1 MASSNRREGSSG
13 IDFGADFSG
22 LHERPALKGVDL
34 ERATPLEIVARA
46 EEPRPESAPPGEQPE
61 LPQTVGVSDAD
72 TDPLT
77 KLLNTAERERGLPYT
92 FRIPI
97 SMDREFRTL
106 AKEFDLDLSDI
117 ARSGLEMA
125 MLRLRQMASTKK
137 RSASQ

>member
-13 IDFGADFSG
+13 VDFGADFSG
-22 LHERPALKGVDL
+22 LHERPALKGADL
-34 ERATPLEIVARA
+34 ERPTPLEIV
-46 EEPRPESAPPGEQPE
+46 PRGEGLQSDNASSGREAVAPENAADS
-61 LPQTVGVSDAD
+61 D

-77 KLLNTAERERGLPYT
+77 RLLTAAEKERGLPYT

-97 SMDREFRTL
+97 SMDREFRNL

-125 MLRLRQMASTKK
+125 MLRLRQMSSTKK
-137 RSASQ
+137 RSLPQ

>member
-1 MASSNRREGSSG
+1 MSISNKREGNGG

-22 LHERPALKGVDL
+22 LRERPVLKGADL
-34 ERATPLEIVARA
+34 DLPTPMEVAG
-46 EEPRPESAPPGEQPE
+46 EEPMSYGDSREAIAPET
-61 LPQTVGVSDAD
+61 PQLD

-77 KLLNTAERERGLPYT
+77 RLVTAAEKERGLPYT

-106 AKEFDLDLSDI
+106 AKEFDLDLSDS

-125 MLRLRQMASTKK
+125 LLKLRQMSRSRK
-137 RSASQ
+137 RARPQ

>member
-1 MASSNRREGSSG
+1 MAGGKKREGNGG

-22 LHERPALKGVDL
+22 LHERPILKGADL
-34 ERATPLEIVARA
+34 DLTTSMEIVTPA
-46 EEPRPESAPPGEQPE
+46 EEPVSQAEERTATPENAAEAE
-61 LPQTVGVSDAD
+61 

-77 KLLNTAERERGLPYT
+77 RLVTAAEKERGLPYT

-97 SMDREFRTL
+97 SMDREFRAL

-125 MLRLRQMASTKK
+125 LLKLRQMSRARK
-137 RSASQ
+137 RPRLQ

>member
-1 MASSNRREGSSG
+1 MAISNKREGGSG

-22 LHERPALKGVDL
+22 LRERPILKGADL
-34 ERATPLEIVARA
+34 DVPTSMEVVPPF
-46 EEPRPESAPPGEQPE
+46 EEPKPIAPAESREAVPVEKAP
-61 LPQTVGVSDAD
+61 TVDD
-72 TDPLT
+72 DPLT
-77 KLLNTAERERGLPYT
+77 RLLTAAERERGLPYT

-125 MLRLRQMASTKK
+125 LAKLRHMSRVRK
-137 RSASQ
+137 RHLQ

>member
-13 IDFGADFSG
+13 VDFGADFSG
-22 LHERPALKGVDL
+22 LHERPALKGADL
-34 ERATPLEIVARA
+34 ERPTPLEIVAR
-46 EEPRPESAPPGEQPE
+46 GEG
-61 LPQTVGVSDAD
+61 LPLDNGSSGREAVVSVAAADSD

-77 KLLNTAERERGLPYT
+77 RLLTAAEKERGLPYT

-97 SMDREFRTL
+97 SMDREFRNL

-125 MLRLRQMASTKK
+125 MLRLRQMSSAKK
-137 RSASQ
+137 RSLPQ